1 MAKFCGKCGTKLD
14 EQTGKCPNCEK
25 EIKDKQKD
33 AAGSGKK
40 TNKKRTKT
48 AKEKN
53 KAKKVG
59 IVIAVVLAVIII
71 GFGAVCFLVYSDKL
85 DIPCIDNIFVS
96 MGLKDEDAA
105 VPPAE
110 DPNEDGG
117 NSDQG
122 NIENTDGEEIDLGD
136 NYEVPAFD
144 AEKYFKE
151 NTDLKSSFD
160 VLSSQDISTE
170 REARQ
175 NFAERGFTGNPI
187 TYEYTMDGTYCGTE
201 EISSYSSSQ
210 HPMYQTYYMTASGDV
225 WMILEVNGAFFASPI
240 SYNFTD
246 ETKIPVTISETD
258 TITSYDSTTNK
269 FYINVPKESQA
280 VIKTVERIDAETLE
294 KLTGEEIDKL

>member
-1 MAKFCGKCGTKLD
+1 MAKFCGKCGAKLD
-14 EQTGKCPNCEK
+14 ERTGKCPNCEK
-25 EIKDKQKD
+25 EIKDRKKD
-33 AAGSGKK
+33 TAGSRKK
-40 TNKKRTKT
+40 ETGTAKKKNKKAR
-48 AKEKN
+48 
-53 KAKKVG
+53 
-59 IVIAVVLAVIII
+59 IVVAVVLAAVII
-71 GFGAVCFLVYSDKL
+71 GVGTVCFLVYSDKL

-96 MGLKDEDAA
+96 IGLKDEDPTA
-105 VPPAE
+105 PPTE
-110 DPNEDGG
+110 DQNKNDG

-122 NIENTDGEEIDLGD
+122 NRNDTDGEEIDLGD

-160 VLSSQDISTE
+160 ALSSQDISTE
-170 REARQ
+170 KDAYH

-187 TYEYTMDGTYCGTE
+187 TYEYTMDGTYCGSD
-201 EISSYSSSQ
+201 EISSYSSTQ
-210 HPMYQTYYMTASGDV
+210 HPMYQTYYTTASGDV

-246 ETKIPVTISETD
+246 ETKVPVTISETD

-269 FYINVPKESQA
+269 FYVNVPKESQT
-280 VIKTVERIDAETLE
+280 VIKTVARIDAETLE